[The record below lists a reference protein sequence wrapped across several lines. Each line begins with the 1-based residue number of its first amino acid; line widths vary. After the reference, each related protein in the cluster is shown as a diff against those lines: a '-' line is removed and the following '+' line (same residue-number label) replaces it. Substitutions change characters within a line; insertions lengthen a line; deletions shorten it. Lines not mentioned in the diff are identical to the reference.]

1 MRIDRPWNND
11 KPPASGNYCA
21 AWATGWSATVS
32 GLHLSRIFP
41 VLLVAGIVLLAL
53 AAIKHGAVERPWAD
67 MATAL
72 FSEHGDDDL
81 RYYIL
86 QLRLPKV
93 TAALAVGA
101 ALSVSG
107 VILQNVLNNP
117 LASSFTLGLSQG
129 AAFGASFSMIILAS
143 AGSVWGLGIVT
154 LGALTGALSAA
165 LLILGFTLVRGMT
178 PQGLILAGVALA
190 TFYGAATMSLQYFA
204 SDSQVAATVY
214 WTFGD
219 LSKGGWREAL
229 LVSGVSLVCLLLAIR
244 HSLDYD
250 ALRWGDAQA
259 QALGVSVRRL
269 RLVSLLAASLMA
281 AAATAFYGVIG
292 FVGLVAPHM
301 VRLLFPHAGHYYLT
315 CVSALFGGLFL
326 LAADLAAQSIM
337 YPTLLP
343 IGIICAF
350 TGVPVFLFLLL
361 RGAARHA

>member
-1 MRIDRPWNND
+1 MRIEKQWEGGTPHTRGSHGLRWSAD
-11 KPPASGNYCA
+11 
-21 AWATGWSATVS
+21 WSATVC
-32 GLHLSRIFP
+32 GGAATMIFP
-41 VLLVAGIVLLAL
+41 AILAAGIVLLSM
-53 AAIKHGAVERPWAD
+53 AAIKHGAVERPWVDIA
-67 MATAL
+67 AAL
-72 FSEHGDDDL
+72 FSPHGDEDL
-81 RYYIL
+81 RYYVL

-93 TAALAVGA
+93 AAALAVGA
-101 ALSVSG
+101 ALSVTG
-107 VILQNVLNNP
+107 VVLQNVLNNP

-129 AAFGASFSMIILAS
+129 AAFGASFSMILLAS
-143 AGSVWGLGIVT
+143 VGSVWGLGIVT
-154 LGALTGALSAA
+154 LGALAGALSAA
-165 LLILGFTLVRGMT
+165 LMILGFTLVRGMS

-229 LVSGVSLVCLLLAIR
+229 LVGAVSLAGLLLAVR

-269 RLVSLLAASLMA
+269 RLVSLFAASLMA

-292 FVGLVAPHM
+292 FVGLVAPHT
-301 VRLLFPHAGHYYLT
+301 VRLLFPHASHYYLT
-315 CVSALFGGLFL
+315 CVSALLGGIFL

>member
-1 MRIDRPWNND
+1 MRIDRPRED
-11 KPPASGNYCA
+11 GKPHSPIRHGARKAAS
-21 AWATGWSATVS
+21 WLPTVS
-32 GLHLSRIFP
+32 GEVVSKIFP
-41 VLLVAGIVLLAL
+41 AILAGGIIILAM
-53 AAIKHGAVERPWAD
+53 AAIKHGAVERTWAD
-67 MATAL
+67 IMTAL
-72 FSEHGDDDL
+72 FSSDGDEDL

-101 ALSVSG
+101 ALSVTG
-107 VILQNVLNNP
+107 VILQNVLNNQ

-129 AAFGASFSMIILAS
+129 AAFGASFSMILLAS
-143 AGSVWGLGIVT
+143 VGSVWGLGIVT
-154 LGALTGALSAA
+154 LGALAGALSAA
-165 LLILGFTLVRGMT
+165 LLIMGFSLVRGMS
-178 PQGLILAGVALA
+178 PQGLILVGVALA
-190 TFYGAATMSLQYFA
+190 TFYSAATMSLQYFA
-204 SDSQVAATVY
+204 SDSQVAATVF

-229 LVSGVSLVCLLLAIR
+229 LVSGVSLAGLLMAVR

-250 ALRWGDAQA
+250 ALRWGDTQA
-259 QALGVSVRRL
+259 QALGVAVRRL
-269 RLVSLLAASLMA
+269 RFVSLFAASLMA

-315 CVSALFGGLFL
+315 CVSALFGGFFL

-337 YPTLLP
+337 YPVLLP
-343 IGIICAF
+343 IGIICSF

>member
-1 MRIDRPWNND
+1 MQIDRPWENSRPQNPG
-11 KPPASGNYCA
+11 KQSAHGISGCTPVFFWMPP
-21 AWATGWSATVS
+21 
-32 GLHLSRIFP
+32 SRMFP
-41 VLLVAGIVLLAL
+41 ALLVVGIAILAL
-53 AAIKHGAVERPWAD
+53 AALKHGAVEKPWNDIIA
-67 MATAL
+67 AL
-72 FSEHGDDDL
+72 FSGSDEDL

-86 QLRLPKV
+86 QLRMPKV
-93 TAALAVGA
+93 AAALAVGA
-101 ALSVSG
+101 ALAVAG

-129 AAFGASFSMIILAS
+129 AAFGASFSMILLAS
-143 AGSVWGLGIVT
+143 VGSVWGLGIVT
-154 LGALTGALSAA
+154 LGALAGALSAA
-165 LLILGFTLVRGMT
+165 LLILGFTLVRGMSS
-178 PQGLILAGVALA
+178 QGLILAGVALA
-190 TFYGAATMSLQYFA
+190 TFFSAATMALQYFA

-229 LVSGVSLVCLLLAIR
+229 LVSGVSLSGLLLAVR

-269 RLVSLLAASLMA
+269 RMISLFSASLMA

-301 VRLLFPHAGHYYLT
+301 VRLLFPHAGHCYLT
-315 CVSALFGGLFL
+315 CVSALFGGFFL

-343 IGIICAF
+343 IGILCAF
-350 TGVPVFLFLLL
+350 AGVPVFLFLLL